1 MAKIDKIFDL
11 LKYDETKIND
21 GIMFAQWAE
30 WEGEIV
36 TLSREDTRWVYKQ
49 LRKLQIVENEFNK
62 IAKMIDDI
70 NGVVR

>member
-11 LKYDETKIND
+11 LKYDETKIKD

-49 LRKLQIVENEFNK
+49 LRKLQIIENEFNK

-70 NGVVR
+70 NGV